1 MTEYYLH
8 RDIFF
13 CSVEGNILFVNLCRD
28 SYQLLTTEYASK
40 LSKLIPSFA
49 GEETPSVRDQSKE
62 ENDASY
68 SADQIVDNLVEQKI
82 LTTNAAEGN
91 PIAQVKILTPS
102 RSIFED
108 QPTINS
114 IAPVDVFRFVL
125 ASYRVMR
132 NLRNE
137 SLDLVINR
145 FRARKAKKHT
155 ITAAYDFDDAHRLTH
170 AFKRMLPFLKTRED
184 ECLFEGLALTEF
196 LSYYGI
202 FPTCVIGVVTDEFG
216 AHCWVQDRGCVFND
230 TVERVLD
237 FTPIVSV

>member
-1 MTEYYLH
+1 MTEYYLR

-13 CSVEGNILFVNLCRD
+13 CSVQGNILFVNLCRD

-40 LSKLIPSFA
+40 LIKRIPSFIGKDA
-49 GEETPSVRDQSKE
+49 QCDYGTLSE

-68 SADQIVDNLVEQKI
+68 SAEQIVNTLIDQKI

-91 PIAQVKILTPS
+91 PIAQVNVEIPT

-108 QPTINS
+108 QPIRS
-114 IAPVDVFRFVL
+114 FIAPADIFRFL
-125 ASYRVMR
+125 FASYRVMR
-132 NLRNE
+132 NLKNQ
-137 SLDLVINR
+137 SLDLVIHQM
-145 FRARKAKKHT
+145 RARKAKKRAF
-155 ITAAYDFDDAHRLTH
+155 AATYNFDEAHRLTH

-237 FTPIVSV
+237 FTPIVSI